1 MMDRAIFVKVD
12 KYDEVV
18 SAVEVIRKK
27 LNEAK
32 TTLDKINELKSRED
46 AELDRWSSELSNVE
60 SKIDAIENM
69 LSEGM

>member
-1 MMDRAIFVKVD
+1 MDRAIFVKVD